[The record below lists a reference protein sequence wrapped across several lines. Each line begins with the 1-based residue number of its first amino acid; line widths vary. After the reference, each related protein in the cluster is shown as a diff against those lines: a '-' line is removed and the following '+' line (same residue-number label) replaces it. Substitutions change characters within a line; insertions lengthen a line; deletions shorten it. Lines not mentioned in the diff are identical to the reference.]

1 MTDKILT
8 LIIKACDWIVGK
20 DDNIDRSDLDESE
33 NVFGE
38 EQTMTDTVI
47 YIIFIATF
55 ILMMLLDILKIKSN
69 NKVLDIKEKIY
80 QLETDIMQKTLD
92 LNLILVNT
100 IKGVKDKEKS

>member
-1 MTDKILT
+1 
-8 LIIKACDWIVGK
+8 
-20 DDNIDRSDLDESE
+20 
-33 NVFGE
+33 
-38 EQTMTDTVI
+38 MTDTVI

-92 LNLILVNT
+92 LNLILLNS
-100 IKGVKDKEKS
+100 IKGIEDKEKS

>member
-1 MTDKILT
+1 
-8 LIIKACDWIVGK
+8 
-20 DDNIDRSDLDESE
+20 
-33 NVFGE
+33 
-38 EQTMTDTVI
+38 MTDTVI

-100 IKGVKDKEKS
+100 IKGVKNKEKS

>member
-1 MTDKILT
+1 
-8 LIIKACDWIVGK
+8 
-20 DDNIDRSDLDESE
+20 
-33 NVFGE
+33 
-38 EQTMTDTVI
+38 MTDTVI